1 MHSGTQRGNA
11 IAVRINLVGTLIF
24 RSRRDNT
31 ETIVETSQALIST
44 FADRREA
51 REIASNII

>member
-1 MHSGTQRGNA
+1 MWQR
-11 IAVRINLVGTLIF
+11 AVRINLVGALIF
-24 RSRRDNT
+24 RSRHDNT